1 MCVEWNE
8 ARIAATKNRYQ
19 IRGYTDVSEMITAE
33 KLDAI
38 SIATPDPYH
47 YEPARAAMEAGIKY
61 LMIEKPLATSVEEC
75 EELIAMAEKYGVQ
88 IAVDFHKRWDPAY
101 NNMRDEILMDKEN
114 IIRGY
119 MSLDDVID
127 VPMNWFTW
135 TDQSSPSWFLGV
147 HCYDLIRY
155 VSGSEVESV
164 YAVGNKQVLK
174 KQGYQTYDSIQAIL
188 TMQDGSSWTVEN
200 SWILP
205 NTYPKSNDGQLVIVT
220 EHK

>member
-1 MCVEWNE
+1 M
-8 ARIAATKNRYQ
+8 
-19 IRGYTDVSEMITAE
+19 
-33 KLDAI
+33 
-38 SIATPDPYH
+38 
-47 YEPARAAMEAGIKY
+47 
-61 LMIEKPLATSVEEC
+61 
-75 EELIAMAEKYGVQ
+75 
-88 IAVDFHKRWDPAY
+88 
-101 NNMRDEILMDKEN
+101 
-114 IIRGY
+114 
-119 MSLDDVID
+119 
-127 VPMNWFTW
+127 
-135 TDQSSPSWFLGV
+135 

-220 EHK
+220 EHKYLKNESYR